1 MNVEKSGLRASPP
14 GGPGTREPRKKW
26 ERQRRR
32 GAEAQGGKHRLG
44 ASAPRR
50 RCGFLLFASVLSL
63 GCSAAVA
70 GTATDPLQALG
81 LQAPNEAVAAPEFSL
96 SDLAGKKVQLKAFRG
111 KLVLLNFFATWCG
124 PCREE
129 MPGMERLFRAHQD
142 KGFVVLA
149 VNLQESAKTVR
160 PFVQQLKLSF
170 PTALDAE
177 GSVSRDYGV
186 RALPVSFLI
195 GRDGNILWRAIGG
208 RDWESGQVRRYFA
221 QLVAEKE
228 KQ

>member
-1 MNVEKSGLRASPP
+1 M
-14 GGPGTREPRKKW
+14 
-26 ERQRRR
+26 
-32 GAEAQGGKHRLG
+32 QGGSRRLG

-50 RCGFLLFASVLSL
+50 LRALLLCAVVLS
-63 GCSAAVA
+63 SAFELAEA
-70 GTATDPLQALG
+70 GTAADPMQALG

-96 SDLAGKKVQLKAFRG
+96 SDLAGKKVQLKALRG
-111 KLVLLNFFATWCG
+111 SLVFLNFFATWCG

-149 VNLQESAKTVR
+149 VNVQESAKTVR

-170 PTALDAE
+170 PTPLDAE

-208 RDWESGQVRRYFA
+208 RDWESAQARRYFA
-221 QLVAEKE
+221 QFVAEQE
-228 KQ
+228 KR

>member
-1 MNVEKSGLRASPP
+1 MNVEKSGRRLASP
-14 GGPGTREPRKKW
+14 EPRPEW
-26 ERQRRR
+26 ERH
-32 GAEAQGGKHRLG
+32 GGRDRVG
-44 ASAPRR
+44 ASAPLRL
-50 RCGFLLFASVLSL
+50 CGLLLFVSFLL
-63 GCSAAVA
+63 SAFSSAVA
-70 GTATDPLQALG
+70 GTGTDPMQALG

-149 VNLQESAKTVR
+149 VNVQESAKTVR

-208 RDWESGQVRRYFA
+208 RDWESAQARRYFA
-221 QLVAEKE
+221 QLVAEQE
-228 KQ
+228 KR